1 MSWEELYCQNLEAT
15 KLPSAD
21 EWINK
26 QWYLQT
32 MGYYSTLKG
41 NELSNDERT
50 WMNFKCIL
58 LSKRNQSEK
67 DICTFWILTTRK
79 VQEQV

>member
-1 MSWEELYCQNLEAT
+1 
-15 KLPSAD
+15 
-21 EWINK
+21 
-26 QWYLQT
+26 

-41 NELSNDERT
+41 NELANDERT
-50 WMNFKCIL
+50 WMNFKCII

-79 VQEQV
+79 AQEQV